1 MKRLVFILATS
12 MLMASPSAFAL
23 QNNVTGSCTNKNDVP
38 GDFVNK
44 CALAGGSEVRCS
56 SGTAMCCIKNAQGG
70 VNCYDN
76 TDDVKRKD
84 PKAGAGQ
91 PTPGRLA
98 PSPAPKTAPRQKAP
112 GTLAPVK

>member
-1 MKRLVFILATS
+1 MKHLVFALVTIT
-12 MLMASPSAFAL
+12 LMASQSVFAL

-56 SGTAMCCIKNAQGG
+56 SGTAMCCIKNAAGTH
-70 VNCYDN
+70 CYDN
-76 TDDVKRKD
+76 TDDVKRKG

-98 PSPAPKTAPRQKAP
+98 PAPAQKTTPKQKAP